1 MTEQADPKDRKP
13 DPETENQDEPTNH
26 KEIRPAGAESMEH
39 PPKDWDEVDEELDE
53 SFPASDPPK
62 EWDEVDEELDESF
75 PASDPPAN
83 Y

>member
-1 MTEQADPKDRKP
+1 MTEQTDPKDRKH
-13 DPETENQDEPTNH
+13 DDEAPPHH
-26 KEIRPAGAESMEH
+26 KEVRPAGAESMEH
-39 PPKDWDEVDEELDE
+39 PPE
-53 SFPASDPPK
+53 

>member
-1 MTEQADPKDRKP
+1 MTQQADTQGRKP
-13 DPETENQDEPTNH
+13 APETDTADEPAHH

-39 PPKDWDEVDEELDE
+39 PPE
-53 SFPASDPPK
+53 

>member
-1 MTEQADPKDRKP
+1 MKETDMTQQADPKQDKR
-13 DPETENQDEPTNH
+13 DNENTEEPPNH
-26 KEIRPAGAESMEH
+26 KEVRPAGAESMEH
-39 PPKDWDEVDEELDE
+39 
-53 SFPASDPPK
+53 PPK

>member
-1 MTEQADPKDRKP
+1 MTEQTDPKDRKP

-53 SFPASDPPK
+53 SFPASDPP
-62 EWDEVDEELDESF
+62 
-75 PASDPPAN
+75 AN

>member
-1 MTEQADPKDRKP
+1 MTEQTDPKTRKP
-13 DPETENQDEPTNH
+13 DPETDNQDEPTH
-26 KEIRPAGAESMEH
+26 HETVRPAGAENMEH
-39 PPKDWDEVDEELDE
+39 PPE
-53 SFPASDPPK
+53 